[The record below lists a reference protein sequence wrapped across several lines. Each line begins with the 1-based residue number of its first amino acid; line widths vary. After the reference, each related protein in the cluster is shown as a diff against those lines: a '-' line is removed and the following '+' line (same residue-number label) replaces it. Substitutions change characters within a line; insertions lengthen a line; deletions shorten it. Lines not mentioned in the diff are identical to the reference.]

1 MNSLLAFAAL
11 VVVLVAAAVLSRR
24 TAQDPSPFPWFWVAF
39 PLTALALAL
48 TAYFLLPAGP
58 LNTEFGWT
66 MYAPLA
72 DATDESGDSAAI
84 NWQGVFWAAASLA
97 GTGLSTWAWKR
108 GRA

>member
-11 VVVLVAAAVLSRR
+11 VVVLVAAAVLPRR
-24 TAQDPSPFPWFWVAF
+24 AAEDPSRFPWFWVAF

-48 TAYFLLPAGP
+48 TAYLFLPAGP

-72 DATDESGDSAAI
+72 DATEDSGDTAAF

-97 GTGLSTWAWKR
+97 GAGLSAWAWRR
-108 GRA
+108 GRV